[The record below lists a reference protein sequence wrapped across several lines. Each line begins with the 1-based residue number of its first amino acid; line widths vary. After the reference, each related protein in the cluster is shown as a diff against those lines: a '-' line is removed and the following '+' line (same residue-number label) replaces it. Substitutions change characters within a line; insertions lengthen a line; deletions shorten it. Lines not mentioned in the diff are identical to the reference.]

1 MTIAPNRTVYNKGM
15 VKRILYIEDEEFF
28 ANIISK
34 QLTEAGF
41 EVVTAKNGEEGL
53 KAAQSEAFD
62 LIFLDLILP
71 KLGGFDVLKALK
83 DDDLTKKIPVI
94 ILSNL
99 SSNEDEKKA
108 RELGAVKYCVKMST
122 YPQQVAGIAK
132 DFLKNGT

>member
-1 MTIAPNRTVYNKGM
+1 MA
-15 VKRILYIEDEEFF
+15 KRILYIEDEEFF

-41 EVVTAKNGEEGL
+41 EVVTAKDGEEGL

-83 DDDLTKKIPVI
+83 EDTVTKNIPVI

-99 SSNEDEKKA
+99 SSQEDEKKA
-108 RELGAVKYCVKMST
+108 HDLGAEKFCVKMST

-132 DFLKNGT
+132 DFLENGS